1 MELGI
6 PDTKMIFLAYLTL
19 AVALL
24 SLPGRETRGWLRRA
38 APQREL
44 AVRLGALGAG
54 VLAAL
59 AALVLLEN
67 EGGLELLLLASL
79 AAGGGL
85 FALGAILWRGRA
97 ALLLRALG
105 WTVAVAALAVPSL
118 FTLALPAAALLIVT
132 LGHAPEHEARSTA
145 QPARP

>member
-1 MELGI
+1 MGALAAGI
-6 PDTKMIFLAYLTL
+6 L
-19 AVALL
+19 AV
-24 SLPGRETRGWLRRA
+24 
-38 APQREL
+38 
-44 AVRLGALGAG
+44 
-54 VLAAL
+54 L
-59 AALVLLEN
+59 AALVLIEN
-67 EGGLELLLLASL
+67 ETGFELALLASL

-97 ALLLRALG
+97 ALLLRMLG
-105 WTVAVAALAVPSL
+105 WGVAVAALAVPSL